1 MTAFPDAKTGFG
13 CESHPGCVDC
23 DSMTS
28 VPVVAVVGR
37 PNVGK
42 STLVNRIIG
51 SRSAVVEEMPG
62 VTRDRR
68 EFAAEWAGHGFLLVD
83 TGGWEV
89 DPSEDLVAAIR
100 EQAEAAVRAAD
111 AVLFVVDAT
120 TGISPDDA
128 GVARLLHDSGTPVLL
143 VANKVDDASREAD
156 VHHLW
161 SLGVGQPYPVS
172 ALHGRGTGDLLDAL
186 VAALPE
192 GPASGRIGRNA
203 FAGDRG
209 TPQCREVDA
218 AQPAGRNRA
227 GPGVT
232 HGPGRPETR
241 STRSSIWTASAYRV
255 VDTAGIRR
263 QARIAESA
271 DHYAVLRARKALA
284 ESDVA
289 VLLVDAHR
297 RSDLPGPESRR
308 GGGPG
313 GRRVGGAPQ
322 QVGRRRPGGT
332 ADHRERGRGAARLRR
347 RGRRCCAARREP
359 GPGSAVFPLLWRPP
373 GSTGRPGCRPD
384 PLNRMVR
391 VVAGGAPAT
400 DPAGEEG
407 EDPLRDAGRGAPTHG
422 PPLRL
427 RRRALH
433 RLSPIPGE
441 PAAQGDR
448 PDRHPGEG
456 GGPEAGGER
465 QAG

>member
-1 MTAFPDAKTGFG
+1 
-13 CESHPGCVDC
+13 
-23 DSMTS
+23 MTS

-68 EFAAEWAGHGFLLVD
+68 EFVAEWAGHGFLLVD

-89 DPSEDLVAAIR
+89 DPNEDLVAAIR

-120 TGISPDDA
+120 TGVSPDDA
-128 GVARLLHDSGTPVLL
+128 GVASLLNDSGTPVLL

-161 SLGVGQPYPVS
+161 SLGVGPPYPVS

-186 VAALPE
+186 VVAIPE
-192 GPASGRIGRNA
+192 GPAAVESDEMPSLAI
-203 FAGDRG
+203 
-209 TPQCREVDA
+209 V
-218 AQPAGRNRA
+218 
-227 GPGVT
+227 
-232 HGPGRPETR
+232 GRPNVGKSTLLNRLAGTERVLVSPRPGTTR
-241 STRSSIWTASAYRV
+241 DPIDTVVDLDGTAYRI

-289 VLLVDAHR
+289 VVLVDGIEGVTSQDQRIAEEVVQAGAGLVVLLNKW
-297 RSDLPGPESRR
+297 DAADPEERLI
-308 GGGPG
+308 
-313 GRRVGGAPQ
+313 
-322 QVGRRRPGGT
+322 T
-332 ADHRERGRGAARLRR
+332 ERGVGERLGFVSWAPLLRGSARTGARLHRLPT
-347 RGRRCCAARREP
+347 AVETARLNRETRVP
-359 GPGSAVFPLLWRPP
+359 
-373 GSTGRPGCRPD
+373 TG

-391 VVAGGAPAT
+391 AWQEEHPPPIRRGRRAKILYATQAGVRPPTVLLFVSGGELST
-400 DPAGEEG
+400 DY
-407 EDPLRDAGRGAPTHG
+407 LRF
-422 PPLRL
+422 LENRL
-427 RRRALH
+427 RKEIDLTGTPVRVVGRR
-433 RLSPIPGE
+433 RVGSTRRDDGRY
-441 PAAQGDR
+441 GS
-448 PDRHPGEG
+448 
-456 GGPEAGGER
+456 
-465 QAG
+465 